1 MSRYDSHQG
10 SVGRAQGA
18 SVLFIKSDG
27 YFDVGDVAGGADG
40 TQILGSQLQLQLLS
54 PVTRTSF
61 TMASAIQTVSVIPV
75 GYGTVEIW
83 YPSATTSVK
92 LPAANVGA
100 TLIIKFGTGAVASLV
115 SILAATSASIAVG
128 YSDCSMINAS
138 INGASG
144 LWLEL
149 VCVTANEWQTNR
161 SNSWGVAYNPQ
172 RSS

>member
-1 MSRYDSHQG
+1 MSRYDTYQAA
-10 SVGRAQGA
+10 VGRGQGGTT
-18 SVLFIKSDG
+18 LFITSG
-27 YFDVGDVAGGADG
+27 GFFDVGDVAGGADG
-40 TQILGSQLQLQLLS
+40 DQIAGSALRLTLLS

-92 LPAANVGA
+92 LPAANKGA
-100 TLIIKFGTGAVASLV
+100 TLIIKFGTGAIASQV

-149 VCVTANEWQTNR
+149 VCNTDNEWQTNR